1 MNFRPVL
8 ALAALLSLAAPAL
21 AQTAPLVAGK
31 VMKIDESAGKITIDH
46 QKIPNLDMP
55 PMTMVFHATDPTLLK
70 TVKTGD
76 RVKFSADS
84 VNGQLTVTHIEKAK

>member
-1 MNFRPVL
+1 MKFRPVL
-8 ALAALLSLAAPAL
+8 ALAALISFAAPAV

-31 VMKIDESAGKITIDH
+31 VTKIDESAGKITIDH

-55 PMTMVFHATDPTLLK
+55 PMTMVFHASDPALLK
-70 TVKTGD
+70 AVKAGD

-84 VNGQLTVTHIEKAK
+84 VNGQLTVTRIEKAK

>member
-1 MNFRPVL
+1 MKFRPVL
-8 ALAALLSLAAPAL
+8 ALAALLSMAVPAL

-31 VMKIDESAGKITIDH
+31 ITKIDESAGKITIDH

-55 PMTMVFHATDPTLLK
+55 PMTMVFHASDPALLK
-70 TVKTGD
+70 AAKPGD
-76 RVKFSADS
+76 RIKFTADS

>member
-1 MNFRPVL
+1 MKLRSAL
-8 ALAALLSLAAPAL
+8 ALTALLSLSAPAL
-21 AQTAPLVAGK
+21 AQTAPLVSGK
-31 VMKIDESAGKITIDH
+31 VVKVDESAGKITIDH

-55 PMTMVFHATDPTLLK
+55 PMTMVFHASDPALL
-70 TVKTGD
+70 TAVKTGD

>member
-1 MNFRPVL
+1 MKFRPVL
-8 ALAALLSLAAPAL
+8 ALAALLALAVPAV

-31 VMKIDESAGKITIDH
+31 VTKIDESAGKITIDH

-55 PMTMVFHATDPTLLK
+55 PMTMVFHASDPALL
-70 TVKTGD
+70 TAVKTGD

-84 VNGQLTVTHIEKAK
+84 VNGQLTVTHIEKTK

>member
-1 MNFRPVL
+1 MKFRPVL
-8 ALAALLSLAAPAL
+8 AFAALLSLAVPAL

-55 PMTMVFHATDPTLLK
+55 PMTMVFHATDPSLLK
-70 TVKTGD
+70 TVKAGD
-76 RVKFSADS
+76 SVKFTADK
-84 VNGQLTVTHIEKAK
+84 VNGQLTVTSIEKAK